1 MYDIILESAAEH
13 FLRKLDNS
21 KRNKVIKKIEKL
33 KVNPR
38 LGIPLVGNF
47 KGLWKYKMEK
57 YRFIYKIDNNKLI
70 IVGVNLSHRKN
81 AYK

>member
-1 MYDIILESAAEH
+1 MHDIILESAAEN

-21 KRNKVIKKIEKL
+21 KRGKVVKKIEKL
-33 KVNPR
+33 KLNPR

-47 KGLWKYKMEK
+47 KGLWKYRMEK
-57 YRFIYKIDNNKLI
+57 YRFIYKIDDNKLV
-70 IVGVNLSHRKN
+70 IVGVGLSHRKN